1 MVQVFCS
8 PSAARISTFLYEVF
22 MDSSTNLKQVGEV
35 IETLI
40 HIKDS
45 LYSELT
51 FEQKVSLED
60 ACNLLSHHLG
70 DFTKYDW
77 QYNLKVG

>member
-1 MVQVFCS
+1 MVLKDLVTPPCGISSLFAKCGENFYFC
-8 PSAARISTFLYEVF
+8 ARLF

-40 HIKDS
+40 RIKDS

-51 FEQKVSLED
+51 FE
-60 ACNLLSHHLG
+60 
-70 DFTKYDW
+70 
-77 QYNLKVG
+77 

>member
-1 MVQVFCS
+1 
-8 PSAARISTFLYEVF
+8 

-40 HIKDS
+40 RIKDS

-51 FEQKVSLED
+51 FE
-60 ACNLLSHHLG
+60 
-70 DFTKYDW
+70 
-77 QYNLKVG
+77 